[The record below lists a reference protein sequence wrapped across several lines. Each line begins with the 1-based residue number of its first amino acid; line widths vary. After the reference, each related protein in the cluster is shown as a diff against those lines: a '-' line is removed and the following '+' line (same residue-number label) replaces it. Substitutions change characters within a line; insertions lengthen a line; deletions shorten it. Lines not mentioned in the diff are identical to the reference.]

1 MVSLGNEARSTDST
15 RSPCRASS
23 IAVAAP
29 PTRAPTTITSYR
41 PAPIAV
47 SSCRYPYATVWSLC
61 TVATVMAGQKASGQ
75 RRLTRDDWITAALAA
90 IADGGLAAVGV
101 EPLAARLGA
110 TKGSF
115 YWHFENR
122 GALLEA
128 AIRHWEKE
136 TTTDVVAEIT
146 AARDA
151 PGQPVPAPG
160 GRRDRARRAG
170 PGWPGAARQRHAS
183 RGRTSL
189 AADHRRPAQPDHHGA
204 PAPGIPPA
212 EARRRALLAYSAYLG
227 HGQLAHST
235 PGVLPATRAGRRAYL
250 DDAIRALTTP

>member
-1 MVSLGNEARSTDST
+1 
-15 RSPCRASS
+15 
-23 IAVAAP
+23 
-29 PTRAPTTITSYR
+29 
-41 PAPIAV
+41 
-47 SSCRYPYATVWSLC
+47 
-61 TVATVMAGQKASGQ
+61 MAEQKASGQ

-122 GALLEA
+122 DALLEA
-128 AIRHWEKE
+128 AISRWEQE

-151 PGQPVPAPG
+151 PASQFRRLVAGVIERAEQDRVGPALLASAAHPAVAPTLE
-160 GRRDRARRAG
+160 RIT
-170 PGWPGAARQRHAS
+170 AARLNLI
-183 RGRTSL
+183 TMVF
-189 AADHRRPAQPDHHGA
+189 RRLGFPPAQ
-204 PAPGIPPA
+204 
-212 EARRRALLAYSAYLG
+212 ARRRALLAYSSYLG

-235 PGVLPATRAGRRAYL
+235 PGALPSTKAGRRAYL
-250 DDAIRALTTP
+250 DDAIRALTTR

>member
-1 MVSLGNEARSTDST
+1 
-15 RSPCRASS
+15 
-23 IAVAAP
+23 
-29 PTRAPTTITSYR
+29 
-41 PAPIAV
+41 
-47 SSCRYPYATVWSLC
+47 
-61 TVATVMAGQKASGQ
+61 MAEQKASGQ

-101 EPLAARLGA
+101 EPIAVRLGA

-122 GALLEA
+122 DALLEA
-128 AIRHWEKE
+128 AIGRWEKD

-151 PGQPVPAPG
+151 PASQFRRLVADVIERAEQDRVGPALLASAAHPAVAAALERVTATRLDLITMVF
-160 GRRDRARRAG
+160 RRLG
-170 PGWPGAARQRHAS
+170 F
-183 RGRTSL
+183 
-189 AADHRRPAQPDHHGA
+189 AQA
-204 PAPGIPPA
+204 Q
-212 EARRRALLAYSAYLG
+212 ARRRALLAYSSYLG

-250 DDAIRALTTP
+250 DDAIRALTTR